1 MQKPNKAHYK
11 QEEVAQKKPVA
22 EKITFIIED
31 GDVII
36 QNGPYRG
43 CRVSELW
50 TLGDSAARD
59 YIMTKIWFQRNL
71 EANEIINK
79 MCYT

>member
-1 MQKPNKAHYK
+1 MPKPNKAHYK
-11 QEEVAQKKPVA
+11 QEEAVQKKPVA
-22 EKITFIIED
+22 ERITFVVED
-31 GDVII
+31 GDIII
-36 QNGPYRG
+36 QNGTYRG

-50 TLGDSAARD
+50 CSDDSAARD

-71 EANEIINK
+71 EANEIINR